1 MSCFLQKMKMT
12 NKNKKFRLDQLLLKK
27 NSFHR
32 ANLQKD
38 LFQLVKSGQ
47 VIKLLISLDVFVI
60 SNVKF
65 ESLKIFTLMQVVAG
79 LNLNMLLVHLIFYLR
94 IRLQQ
99 ILELQQVDL
108 LIVSFSTVQ
117 LKYLQQILNYN
128 HLIFLQVEPQG

>member
-38 LFQLVKSGQ
+38 LFQQVKLGQ
-47 VIKLLISLDVFVI
+47 VIKQLISPGVFVI
-60 SNVKF
+60 SIVKF

-79 LNLNMLLVHLIFYLR
+79 LNLNMLLVHLIFHLR
-94 IRLQQ
+94 RRLQQ
-99 ILELQQVDL
+99 ILELQQVGL
-108 LIVSFSTVQ
+108 LIVSFNTVQ
-117 LKYLQQILNYN
+117 LKYLQSILDMDSLTGNYRAT
-128 HLIFLQVEPQG
+128 LE